1 MSCQQPPCIDTQ
13 VYSYYTLCIIRY
25 YIQFFMSVKERQVT
39 TIWFPQALARE
50 AGRVAEKEGRTKSEL
65 IREAVRQ
72 YIWLS
77 QWSRLRQIGTKRAT
91 DIGLRQQ
98 GIDSLI
104 HEERGTR
111 KKKTTHSH

>member
-1 MSCQQPPCIDTQ
+1 MST
-13 VYSYYTLCIIRY
+13 
-25 YIQFFMSVKERQVT
+25 KERQVT

-50 AGRVAEKEGRTKSEL
+50 AERVADKEGRTKSEL

-77 QWSRLRQIGTKRAT
+77 RWSRLRQIGTKRAA
-91 DIGLRQQ
+91 DVGLRQQ

-104 HEERGTR
+104 HEKWGTG
-111 KKKTTHSH
+111 KKKVAHSH